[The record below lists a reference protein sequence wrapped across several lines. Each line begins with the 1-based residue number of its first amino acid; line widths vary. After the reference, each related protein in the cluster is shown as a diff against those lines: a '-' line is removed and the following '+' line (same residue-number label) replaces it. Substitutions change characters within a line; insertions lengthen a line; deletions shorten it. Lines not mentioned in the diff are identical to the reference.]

1 VPAPAVFWFRRDL
14 RLRDHQALHAAVDE
28 GRGRVLPLFV
38 VDQRLTA
45 PAGPTRIDFLR
56 RSLDALNS
64 DLGGTLTV
72 RSGSPAAVVREAA
85 REIGARVVV
94 ATRDFAPYGR
104 ERDAAVRDSLAA
116 DNIELRL
123 IDSPY
128 LVAPGTVVGDAGR
141 PLKVFTAFR
150 RRWENELSEETSELA
165 DSVDWVSLPSEG
177 TSVLLSGAS
186 TKRPWYFGDLPTP
199 VAPSPPLAG
208 ETHARQLVADF
219 AGRVD
224 AYDEIRNLPGRDETS
239 RLSPYLKVGAI
250 HPRHVLAACAG
261 NSTGATVLRSELGW
275 REFYADVLWHQPQ
288 SVRDE
293 LQPGLRRLAVD
304 RDDAAVERF
313 ACWARGET
321 GFPLVDA
328 GMRQLAREG
337 WMHNRVRMVAASFL
351 VKHLHLDWRWGA
363 KWFMWHLADGDVAS
377 NQHGWQWAA
386 GTGTDAAP
394 FHRIFNPTR
403 QAERFDPDGTYVRR
417 YVEELRDVAPPAC
430 WSPSGGTGL
439 LAAPGYATAMI
450 DLDTERREALARF
463 AAAREAS

>member
-1 VPAPAVFWFRRDL
+1 VE
-14 RLRDHQALHAAVDE
+14 E
-28 GRGRVLPLFV
+28 GRGCVLPLFV

-45 PAGPTRIDFLR
+45 PAGPTRVDFLR
-56 RSLDALNS
+56 RSLESLNT

-72 RSGSPAAVVREAA
+72 RSGSPVTVIPKVAREA
-85 REIGARVVV
+85 GARVVV
-94 ATRDFAPYGR
+94 ATRDFGPYGR
-104 ERDAAVRDSLAA
+104 ERDQTVRDALAA
-116 DNIELRL
+116 DSIELRL

-128 LVAPGTVVGDAGR
+128 LVAPGTVLGEAGR

-150 RRWENELSEETSELA
+150 RRWENEVPDVVIDPVTNI
-165 DSVDWVSLPSEG
+165 DWVSLPSEG
-177 TSVLLSGAS
+177 TSSLLTGAS
-186 TKRPWYFGDLPTP
+186 TKRPWYFGELPTP

-208 ETHARQLVADF
+208 EVHAHQLLVDF
-219 AGRVD
+219 ARRVD
-224 AYDEIRNLPGRDETS
+224 TYDEIRNLPGHDGTS

-250 HPRHVLAACAG
+250 HPRRVLAACSG
-261 NSTGATVLRSELGW
+261 TSTGAAALRSELGW
-275 REFYADVLWHQPQ
+275 LECYADVLWHHPQ